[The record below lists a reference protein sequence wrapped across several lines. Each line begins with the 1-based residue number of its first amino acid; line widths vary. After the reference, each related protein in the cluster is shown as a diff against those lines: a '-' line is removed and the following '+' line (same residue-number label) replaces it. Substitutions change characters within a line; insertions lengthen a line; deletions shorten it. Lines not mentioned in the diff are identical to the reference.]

1 VKSDKHYKAS
11 RSTKGKAWRWPC
23 DVVFTTTSSEEGHN
37 ICKTAMPASVPAI
50 GFGCSRSL
58 CPCLRKSLCVDK
70 LGIDIYHI
78 DMTMFCFP
86 WYPQKRTNFSSET
99 SKCRTSAMCPSPAM
113 SHANQDLLVA
123 IGCLNVA
130 GDFGLPAIHGDD
142 PIPEHRASVHSL
154 IHFTEPLIVGK
165 ALFPVM
171 SLPVCKGVSITTPA
185 QGGPHELR

>member
-11 RSTKGKAWRWPC
+11 GSTKGKAWRWPC
-23 DVVFTTTSSEEGHN
+23 DVVFTATSSEEGHN

-86 WYPQKRTNFSSET
+86 WYPRKRTNFGSET
-99 SKCRTSAMCPSPAM
+99 SKCRTSARRCVASHVSRQPRSTSRHRVPQRGGGILGYRRSMAMTRSQNIVPLYTPSYT
-113 SHANQDLLVA
+113 LLNLSLLERRYSCDVLA
-123 IGCLNVA
+123 RMQR
-130 GDFGLPAIHGDD
+130 GLDNDACSRWP
-142 PIPEHRASVHSL
+142 S
-154 IHFTEPLIVGK
+154 
-165 ALFPVM
+165 
-171 SLPVCKGVSITTPA
+171 
-185 QGGPHELR
+185 